1 MASRTYES
9 PEELQKYIAAYF
21 NQCQKGGVFPDYKG
35 MLVALK
41 LKERDVKRMCE
52 ENPEYADIFE
62 DTMYMR
68 ESTLVR
74 WMAQDN
80 KKANGCMNALKQP
93 INGGYS
99 DKYSDLKKES
109 KLTLVLSG
117 VGGEKACK

>member
-1 MASRTYES
+1 MASKVYES
-9 PEELQKYIAAYF
+9 PEELRKYIGAYF
-21 NQCQKGGVFPDYKG
+21 DQCQKGNVFPDYKG
-35 MLVALK
+35 MLVFLK
-41 LKERDVKRMCE
+41 LKERDVKALCE
-52 ENPEYADIFE
+52 DPEYADLFE
-62 DTMYMR
+62 ETMYMR
-68 ESTLVR
+68 ESRLVR
-74 WMAQDN
+74 WMAADN